1 MKNFLKKLKNNWLD
15 YLIIFISVFAICFVY
30 LFTAFYQPKENKQ
43 NFNKENI
50 VKSLAKKE
58 PFENN
63 GFETFD
69 SVITLGYVRSK
80 NNNAEIIYFMNI
92 ADVEIK
98 TYNGGTPN
106 TQEYELNFETY
117 IYSYAYYDLNN
128 NYAVSSRTLY
138 EFSVYTD
145 ETTSI
150 LRNMRFSISYFE
162 YSLYDVYVDDIETFY
177 ADFTLSFDMYIDIS
191 DFEENVIYE
200 NEISYEDTDS
210 ETYNIV
216 FSRTESND
224 YVGPM
229 QNLVDADNRFTR
241 YLVGG
246 FIIPFEYENAYNDGY
261 FEGTTETEDYYE
273 ELIIPEIKEEYEEIG
288 YNNGYNYGSE
298 IGYNN
303 GYNDGVIAGSNNF
316 NILNLIRSLFD
327 LVWSVLSVEMLP
339 NIKLIYIVA
348 IPLVLSVLKFILGW
362 FR

>member
-1 MKNFLKKLKNNWLD
+1 MKNLLKKIKNNWVD
-15 YLIIFISVFAICFVY
+15 YLVIFISVFAICFVY

-43 NFNKENI
+43 NLNKENI
-50 VKSLAKKE
+50 VKALAKKE
-58 PFENN
+58 PFVDNP
-63 GFETFD
+63 FQTYD
-69 SVITLGYVRSK
+69 SVITLGYVRSL

-92 ADVEIK
+92 ANVEII

-106 TQEYELNFETY
+106 THEYELNFETY

-128 NYAVSSRTLY
+128 YYAHSSRRVF
-138 EFSVYTD
+138 EFSVYTG
-145 ETTSI
+145 ETTSM
-150 LRNMRFSISYFE
+150 LKSMSFSIEGFE
-162 YSLYDVYVDDIETFY
+162 YILYDIYVDDIETFE
-177 ADFTLSFDMYIDIS
+177 ADIYLSFDLYISINDY
-191 DFEENVIYE
+191 EEYYIYE
-200 NEISYEDTDS
+200 NDIYYENTTTESYNINFSNTDS
-210 ETYNIV
+210 Y
-216 FSRTESND
+216 D
-224 YVGPM
+224 YVDEM
-229 QNLVDADNRFTR
+229 QNLVDGNNRFTR

-261 FEGTTETEDYYE
+261 NDGVTETEDYYE

-288 YNNGYNYGSE
+288 YNNGYDYGLE

-303 GYNDGVIAGSNNF
+303 GYNDGVVAGSNNF